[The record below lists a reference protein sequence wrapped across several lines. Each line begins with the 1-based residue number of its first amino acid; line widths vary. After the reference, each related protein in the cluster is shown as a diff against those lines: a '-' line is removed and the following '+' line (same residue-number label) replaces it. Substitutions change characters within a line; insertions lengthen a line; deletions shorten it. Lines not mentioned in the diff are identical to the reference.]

1 MLASKQGDAN
11 EASWSS
17 LSLIFISGRKN
28 FVFRFDDYIEVEMEY
43 GQLGI
48 KISQVRNSIIFLYN
62 WNHFDRFFNF
72 FFNKSFRLFS
82 FDIPFSKLHALHWIY
97 FNIIL

>member
-72 FFNKSFRLFS
+72 FFQQKFSTFFLRYSFFE
-82 FDIPFSKLHALHWIY
+82 IT
-97 FNIIL
+97 